1 MKIIDDFCESRCHEM
16 EKFWRNKS
24 TREVWPEREPIA
36 IEGETLALP
45 CAGGNDAEAM
55 LCPFSKLPMTCLH
68 SENTLCSHSNTQE
81 LS

>member
-1 MKIIDDFCESRCHEM
+1 MTSVRVGAM
-16 EKFWRNKS
+16 EWRSFGEIRALGSCGPK
-24 TREVWPEREPIA
+24 REPIA

-68 SENTLCSHSNTQE
+68 SENTLCSHSNTQQ